1 MADSTSKVVCM
12 RVDPGICGLTCVIKA
27 SKLDAKGVSLNIS
40 DTDCEQIKRL
50 SEQLT
55 QVLMKELFIPI
66 SRNPV
71 FSLAEKA
78 GCHPSCPVPAAVLK
92 AAEVAC
98 GLALPRDVQIR
109 FDPCES

>member
-1 MADSTSKVVCM
+1 MADSTLKVVC
-12 RVDPGICGLTCVIKA
+12 VNVNPGICGLTCVITA
-27 SKLDAKGVSLNIS
+27 SKLDAKVVSLNIS
-40 DTDCEQIKRL
+40 DTDCEQIKKL
-50 SEQLT
+50 SERLP
-55 QVLMKELFIPI
+55 QVLMKELFVPI
-66 SRNPV
+66 GRNPV
-71 FSLAEKA
+71 FSLAEKV